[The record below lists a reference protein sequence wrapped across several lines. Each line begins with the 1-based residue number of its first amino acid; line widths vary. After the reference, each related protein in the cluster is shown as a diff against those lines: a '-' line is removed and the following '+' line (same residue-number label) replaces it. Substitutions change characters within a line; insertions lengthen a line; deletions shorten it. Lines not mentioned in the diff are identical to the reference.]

1 MPKRVRMVAQIVPEK
16 CTGCRLCEQV
26 CPTVAIGMR
35 PRLPGEP
42 RPEGNTGRNIAVL
55 EPEACYNAQACV
67 EICPD
72 DAIEMVELAEPFDV
86 GFEYVGADS
95 DEVKALCRKAGYGR
109 NMQICVCTDTKA
121 GEIAAAIIAGAHTP
135 DAVSLATGART
146 GCVELCMNPI
156 LHLLACAGHG
166 DEPRNPKNGFQW
178 YGLSAT
184 LWQHVRPDG
193 TLPDDIREA
202 FPEFPLDKEFAD
214 MAKLKRR

>member
-1 MPKRVRMVAQIVPEK
+1 MPKRVRMVARIVTDK
-16 CTGCRLCEQV
+16 CTGCRLCEHV

-35 PRLPGEP
+35 PRLPSEP
-42 RPEGNTGRNIAVL
+42 GPGRNIAIL

-86 GFEYVGADS
+86 GFDLEGTDS
-95 DEVKALCRKAGYGR
+95 EAVKALCRKAGYGR
-109 NMQICVCTDTKA
+109 TMQICVCTDTKA
-121 GEIAAAIIAGAHTP
+121 GDIAAAILAGAHTP
-135 DAVSLATGART
+135 EAVSLATGART

-166 DEPRNPKNGFQW
+166 DAPRNPKNGFQW
-178 YGLSAT
+178 YGESAT
-184 LWQHVRPDG
+184 LWQHVGADG
-193 TLPDDIREA
+193 TLPPEIEEA
-202 FPEFPLDKEFAD
+202 FPEYPLHKEFGD

>member
-1 MPKRVRMVAQIVPEK
+1 LPKRVRMVAQIVPEK

-35 PRLPGEP
+35 PRREDEPGP
-42 RPEGNTGRNIAVL
+42 SKHIAVL

-67 EICPD
+67 EICRD

-86 GFEYVGADS
+86 GFEFVDAKD
-95 DEVKALCRKAGYGR
+95 DAVRALCRKAGYGR
-109 NMQICVCTDTKA
+109 TMQLCVCTDTKA
-121 GEIAAAIIAGAHTP
+121 GEIAAAILAGAHTP
-135 DAVSLATGART
+135 EAVSLATGART

-166 DEPRNPKNGFQW
+166 DAPRNPKNGFQW
-178 YGLSAT
+178 YGESAT
-184 LWQHVRPDG
+184 LWQHVGPDG
-193 TLPDDIREA
+193 TLPEEIRAA

-214 MAKLKRR
+214 MAKLKGR

>member
-1 MPKRVRMVAQIVPEK
+1 MPKRVRMVAQINTEK

-35 PRLPGEP
+35 PRLASEPGQ
-42 RPEGNTGRNIAVL
+42 GRNIAIL

-67 EICPD
+67 EICRD
-72 DAIEMVELAEPFDV
+72 DAIEMVELAEPMEV
-86 GFEYVGADS
+86 GFEFVGADS

-121 GEIAAAIIAGAHTP
+121 GEIAAAIIAGAHSP
-135 DAVSLATGART
+135 EAVSLATGART

-156 LHLLACAGHG
+156 LHLLDCAGYG
-166 DEPRNPKNGFQW
+166 DTPRNPKTGFQW
-178 YGLSAT
+178 YGKSAT
-184 LWQHVRPDG
+184 LWEHVQADG
-193 TLPDDIREA
+193 TLPQHIRDA
-202 FPEFPLDKEFAD
+202 YSEFPLDKEFGD